1 MKTQVIFLLLML
13 KNHVVGFFQQRWVQ
27 VLIVALLLMSL
38 YALVHHYRS
47 SYIAV
52 ELPDAP
58 GIPPDPG
65 RRKANSTLLGVDSD
79 KDGVRDDVQ
88 RYILALEID
97 HPFYKRAQL
106 QYAEAVQL
114 VLADRFTPEQADD
127 ARELLSKASGC
138 ARSATGA
145 MQWTKDVDSLMDIIL
160 NTEKR
165 RSTYQSILP
174 ERRNLFPGPAERAE
188 DMCDFD
194 INNFDGERWR

>member
-1 MKTQVIFLLLML
+1 MNPTVSYVFIML
-13 KNHVVGFFQQRWVQ
+13 RNHFVGFFQQRWVQ
-27 VLIVALLLMSL
+27 VLNAALMVVGLI
-38 YALVHHYRS
+38 ALIHQHRS
-47 SYIAV
+47 SYVAV
-52 ELPDAP
+52 ELADAP

-79 KDGVRDDVQ
+79 SDGVRDDVQ

-114 VLADRFTPEQADD
+114 VLAGTFTPEQADA
-127 ARELLSKASGC
+127 ARALLGNASGC
-138 ARSATGA
+138 AWSATGA

-165 RSTYQSILP
+165 RSTYQSTLP

>member
-1 MKTQVIFLLLML
+1 MNPTVSYVFIML
-13 KNHVVGFFQQRWVQ
+13 RNHFVGFFQQRWVQ

-38 YALVHHYRS
+38 YGLVHHYRS
-47 SYIAV
+47 SYVAV
-52 ELPDAP
+52 ELADAP

-79 KDGVRDDVQ
+79 NDGIRDDVQ

-114 VLADRFTPEQADD
+114 VLASRFTPEQADD

-145 MQWTKDVDSLMDIIL
+145 MQWSHDVDSLMDIIL
-160 NTEKR
+160 NTRKR
-165 RSTYQSILP
+165 RSTYRNLLP
-174 ERRNLFPGPAERAE
+174 ERSYLFSATFERDE
-188 DMCDFD
+188 EMCNFD
-194 INNFDGERWR
+194 VNNFDGERRR

>member
-1 MKTQVIFLLLML
+1 MNPTVSYVVIML
-13 KNHVVGFFQQRWVQ
+13 RNYVVGFFQQRWVQ

-52 ELPDAP
+52 ELADAP

-79 KDGVRDDVQ
+79 NDGVRDDVQ

-114 VLADRFTPEQADD
+114 ILAGTFTPEQADD
-127 ARELLSKASGC
+127 ARGLLSNASGC
-138 ARSATGA
+138 AWSATGA
-145 MQWTKDVDSLMDIIL
+145 MQWEKDVDSLMDIIL
-160 NTEKR
+160 NTQKR

-174 ERRNLFPGPAERAE
+174 ERRNLFPAPAERADE
-188 DMCDFD
+188 MCDFD
-194 INNFDGERWR
+194 IDNFDGERRR